1 MSELQQKQPD
11 EKTPQDLEDLPP
23 EEVSVQESEEVKGG
37 IGIGKGLK
45 PLIKI
50 VAPAVS

>member
-37 IGIGKGLK
+37 IGKGLK

-50 VAPAVS
+50 VAPAVAS